1 MELRDLRFQ
10 ALCVQVWEAL
20 PYRSTQLGAE
30 RLCGTQDSSY
40 PAQNPE
46 HPWPV
51 PTLPHPVSAAIQN
64 VPTEFRTSLL
74 KTTGLDGQ

>member
-1 MELRDLRFQ
+1 MELRGLRFQ
-10 ALCVQVWEAL
+10 ALCVQVWAAL
-20 PYRSTQLGAE
+20 PYRSTQLRAE

-51 PTLPHPVSAAIQN
+51 PPPPVAAVIQN

-74 KTTGLDGQ
+74 KTPGLDGQ

>member
-10 ALCVQVWEAL
+10 ALCVQVWEVL

-30 RLCGTQDSSY
+30 RLCGMQDSSY

-51 PTLPHPVSAAIQN
+51 SAPSPHRCSHPKC
-64 VPTEFRTSLL
+64 TH
-74 KTTGLDGQ
+74 